1 MPEAAST
8 RRMFL
13 LLLELLASSNS
24 NNDNDN
30 DDDDDNGA
38 PPSRP
43 ELLIGGASICIA
55 DLLQVRKRPHYI
67 LYFLKVSLN
76 VSFQNAA

>member
-30 DDDDDNGA
+30 DDDDNGA
-38 PPSRP
+38 APSRP

-67 LYFLKVSLN
+67 LDFLKVSLN